1 VAVNEIQVPAEVSRL
16 ASQVSE
22 SVREILGPATRVL
35 WFGSWVRGT
44 AASRSDID
52 LAIVAD
58 RRVPPTVMAQLRE
71 RVDDLPTLRKID
83 LVDALAV
90 SEAMRERILS
100 EGVAL

>member
-1 VAVNEIQVPAEVSRL
+1 MSETPIPAEVSRL
-16 ASQVSE
+16 ALRVAE
-22 SVREILGPATRVL
+22 SVREMMGPTTRVL

-58 RRVPPTVMAQLRE
+58 RRVPPAVMARLRE
-71 RVDDLPTLRKID
+71 RVEDLPTLRKID
-83 LVDALAV
+83 LVDALGV
-90 SEAMRERILS
+90 SEAMKERILS